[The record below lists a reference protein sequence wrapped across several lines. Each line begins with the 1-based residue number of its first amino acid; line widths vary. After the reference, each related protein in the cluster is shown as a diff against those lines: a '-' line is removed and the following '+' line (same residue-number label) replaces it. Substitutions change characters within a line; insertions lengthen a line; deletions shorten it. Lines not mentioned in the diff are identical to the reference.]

1 MLVIR
6 CRLACI
12 SLTHHALVRICQGV
26 SLLIAA
32 LTLRLIQSAS
42 MSTRRLMMHAGRIMM
57 NLLLLLL
64 VAWWLELIL
73 ILLMLVPN
81 KLWNLRLK
89 LPSISRH
96 EVVVLLH
103 GLVIGI
109 VADALLWHVL
119 LLHHI
124 VIWLPIR
131 VPISMSMC
139 WWSLR
144 LSIIESADVS
154 TAKLIH

>member
-6 CRLACI
+6 CGLATV

-26 SLLIAA
+26 SVLIAA

-81 KLWNLRLK
+81 KL
-89 LPSISRH
+89 
-96 EVVVLLH
+96 
-103 GLVIGI
+103 
-109 VADALLWHVL
+109 
-119 LLHHI
+119 
-124 VIWLPIR
+124 
-131 VPISMSMC
+131 
-139 WWSLR
+139 
-144 LSIIESADVS
+144 
-154 TAKLIH
+154 